1 MPRCLEIIISIAAAN
16 ISTKGEV
23 STSVVCERMEEI
35 TNKHPHIRVFDYN
48 IVLTEIYNFFE
59 SRKDFNYI
67 ANS

>member
-48 IVLTEIYNFFE
+48 IVFLKTEIYNF
-59 SRKDFNYI
+59 SNQGRI
-67 ANS
+67 SITL